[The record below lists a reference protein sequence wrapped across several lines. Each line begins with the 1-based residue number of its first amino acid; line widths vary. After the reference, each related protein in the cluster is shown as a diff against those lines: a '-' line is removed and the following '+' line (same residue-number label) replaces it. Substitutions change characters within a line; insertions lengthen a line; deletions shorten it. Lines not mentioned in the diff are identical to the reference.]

1 MEKFLRAVWE
11 AVFQVTVLN
20 KTLNNTQLTAL
31 MLCFIFLFNWQL
43 LETLISSENE
53 EVSNYE
59 LLR

>member
-31 MLCFIFLFNWQL
+31 MLCFIFFFNWQL